1 MAHPTL
7 DFKRSYLAMR
17 RALEGTLKRFNFTGA
32 QFDVV
37 QVLLHEGP
45 LEHRDLQRRLAIAS
59 PTLSNIIDGMERE
72 GQVTRRVDT
81 ADARVKTIHLSSKA
95 RHLCSSD
102 EFCAAGDALVAKMF
116 AGFTATER
124 RAFTSYL
131 ARIEANLDGA

>member
-1 MAHPTL
+1 MSHPTL
-7 DFKRSYLAMR
+7 DFKRAYLAMR
-17 RALEGTLKRFNFTGA
+17 RALEGTVKRFNFTGA

-37 QVLLHEGP
+37 QLLLHEGP

-59 PTLSNIIDGMERE
+59 PTLSNIIDGMERD
-72 GQVTRRVDT
+72 GHVTRKVDT

-102 EFCAAGDALVAKMF
+102 AFCDAGDALVAKMF
-116 AGFTATER
+116 AGFSATER
-124 RAFTSYL
+124 RAFTNYL